1 MNTYT
6 ITPEEAGERLDKWL
20 VGRFSDRSRSAL
32 QKSILAGQV
41 LLNGKKVSTH
51 IALKAGDTVEVDLAE
66 APSKK
71 TLISPNPKV
80 PFEVLVETPDYVVV
94 NKPTGVVMHQSDNH
108 RDSDTLANGLLA
120 RYPELSGVGEE
131 QIRPGIVHRLDQDVS
146 GVVIVARTQAMYDHL
161 KQQFQNRSMV
171 KEYIAL
177 VHGTMSQAGGTIDF
191 PIARSV
197 TNPTKMAAKPK
208 GETFGTREALT
219 EYTVEQQFQPVAL
232 LRVRIHTGRTH
243 QIRVHMNAIGHP
255 IVGDNVYKPA
265 DFKSS
270 LQPGRVML
278 HAQKLT
284 FTDLAGAQQTV
295 EAPIPPEFQTY
306 IDRFSTAK

>member
-6 ITPEEAGERLDKWL
+6 ITQEEAGERLDKWL

-51 IALKAGDTVEVDLAE
+51 IALKAGDSVEVDLGE

-71 TLISPNPKV
+71 TLISPNPQV
-80 PFEVLVETPDYVVV
+80 PFEVLAETPDYVVI

-108 RDSDTLANGLLA
+108 RASDTLANGLLA

-161 KQQFQNRSMV
+161 KEQFQSRSMV
-171 KEYIAL
+171 KEYVAL
-177 VHGTMSQAGGTIDF
+177 VHGTMSQPGGTIDF

-197 TNPTKMAAKPK
+197 TQPTKMAAKPK

-243 QIRVHMNAIGHP
+243 QIRVHLNAIGHP
-255 IVGDNVYKPA
+255 IVGDEVYKPS

-278 HAQKLT
+278 HAQRLT
-284 FTDLAGAQQTV
+284 FTDLSGAPQTV
-295 EAPIPPEFQTY
+295 EAPIPAQFQAFIERFQTK
-306 IDRFSTAK
+306 S